1 MQKLITQLRQANQQ
15 RWQRCKIQR
24 RRERAW
30 EGERYAAVTHSG
42 NGMGLEEEL
51 DALLERLNLAKYKEV
66 MEENEVRGE
75 RERALQTEAISNLGV
90 ILEISRR
97 GFAEV
102 SGCVD

>member
-1 MQKLITQLRQANQQ
+1 MAV
-15 RWQRCKIQR
+15 QR
-24 RRERAW
+24 RRERER
-30 EGERYAAVTHSG
+30 EGERYAAVTQSG

-75 RERALQTEAISNLGV
+75 RERERALQTEAISNLSV

-97 GFAEV
+97 GYAEV

>member
-1 MQKLITQLRQANQQ
+1 MELGPAFYFSPADRPTSSSEPWMTL
-15 RWQRCKIQR
+15 W
-24 RRERAW
+24 
-30 EGERYAAVTHSG
+30 
-42 NGMGLEEEL
+42 MLGLEEEL